1 MVKDTVTRWADT
13 IEVNR
18 GAWPA
23 ALLLGLVDRLSG
35 GDPELVNRYG
45 AKGLFQIH
53 PDTAA
58 QFGVDPD
65 ELFDPDLA
73 TIAAV
78 ALLEDRKE
86 KIKNALA
93 RAAMWDAT
101 DDQALAL
108 TLAAYWYGPAKIVQA
123 IVAGHGPRPADV
135 FRQLASGQHM
145 ADFVADVMARA
156 AEYELH
162 LAPVATGGEPANGQP
177 AKNGKPNASL
187 GRTLFG
193 LAIAAGVV
201 GLGVYAVKQS
211 KW

>member
-1 MVKDTVTRWADT
+1 MVKDTVLRWADT
-13 IEVNR
+13 IELNR

-58 QFGVDPD
+58 QLGVDPD
-65 ELFDPDLA
+65 NLVDPDTA

-78 ALLEDRKE
+78 ALLDDRQGQ
-86 KIKNALA
+86 IKNAIA
-93 RAAMWDAT
+93 QAAQWDAT
-101 DDQALAL
+101 DDQVLAL

-145 ADFVADVMARA
+145 ADFVADVLARA
-156 AEYELH
+156 AEYETH
-162 LAPVATGGEPANGQP
+162 IAPAANGQPANGQP
-177 AKNGKPNASL
+177 ANGQPKASP
-187 GRTLFG
+187 GRTLLG
-193 LAIAAGVV
+193 LAIAAGVI
-201 GLGVYAVKQS
+201 GLGIWAVKQS